1 MGKAREGPAEKMVL
15 EQSPG
20 WTREATMRTWAGG
33 CVLKTEQREARPAAE
48 DSSEACWLPC
58 RAPAGRRGASRELG
72 QARALGRRV
81 EQQLGIR
88 TFSGLVRTSAST
100 PGQRLAKQWLWPAPL
115 STSLLSEA
123 LGSDHLR
130 ASFGRRAGVGKPRVR
145 AKCHPRVFSTK
156 VSPYLPSPLHL

>member
-20 WTREATMRTWAGG
+20 WTRGG
-33 CVLKTEQREARPAAE
+33 HHADVGGGMCAE
-48 DSSEACWLPC
+48 DGTARGEACSRGQLGGLLVAMQGARWEKRC
-58 RAPAGRRGASRELG
+58 KSGVRSGACAGQE
-72 QARALGRRV
+72 V

-100 PGQRLAKQWLWPAPL
+100 PGQRLAKQWLWPVPL

-123 LGSDHLR
+123 LGSDHSR
-130 ASFGRRAGVGKPRVR
+130 ASFGLRAGVGKPCVR
-145 AKCHPRVFSTK
+145 AKCHPRLFSTK